1 MNTPQPGP
9 SPKPPLPQRSRGG
22 IQQPLIE
29 KDSVLT
35 ALESRDRHLFAS
47 QRQLLLGVIAAGVA
61 HEIKNA
67 LNPVK
72 LRAERMMMAH
82 RTKRDVGLEEG
93 LDLIIQGVARCV
105 EISNKLSTFAQPADV
120 ASFFPFD
127 LNDAV
132 RDALAIGN
140 GVLSTAKIKVSA
152 QLGELPRLNGNPK
165 EIQQALINFL
175 LNSKDAILEVCVK
188 THRKGGNITLNTATE
203 GQVIVLK
210 IADDGC
216 GMSDEV
222 KKNICVPFFTTKE
235 PGKGTGLG
243 TGISNS
249 ILQAHGAELRVES
262 QVGKGTTVTVRLPVS
277 GPPLKPQSTL
287 TVFGR
292 PTVT

>member
-1 MNTPQPGP
+1 M
-9 SPKPPLPQRSRGG
+9 PQRSRSG
-22 IQQPLIE
+22 IQQPLNE
-29 KDSVLT
+29 KDSALT
-35 ALESRDRHLFAS
+35 ALEGKDKQLFAS
-47 QRQLLLGVIAAGVA
+47 QRQSLLGVIAAGVA

-72 LRAERMMMAH
+72 LRAERMLMAH
-82 RTKRDVGLEEG
+82 RMKRDVGLEEG
-93 LDLIIQGVARCV
+93 LDLIILGVARCA

-132 RDALAIGN
+132 RDALAISN
-140 GVLSTAKIKVSA
+140 GVLNNAKIKVSTH
-152 QLGELPRLNGNPK
+152 LGELPRLKGNPK

-175 LNSKDAILEVCVK
+175 LNSKDAIQEACVK
-188 THRKGGNITLNTATE
+188 NHRKGGNITLSTASE
-203 GQVIVLK
+203 GDVIVLK

-235 PGKGTGLG
+235 PGKGTGLS
-243 TGISNS
+243 TGICNS

-262 QVGKGTTVTVRLPVS
+262 QLDKGTTITIRFPGS
-277 GPPLKPQSTL
+277 GSPLKPPSTL